1 MITMGYSNIPYKN
14 YFFYYA
20 NDIHEVCKRE
30 LHVLG
35 CYVILHS
42 VKKHPVAVF
51 LYSLYST
58 PASRGYMYVGCS
70 QE

>member
-51 LYSLYST
+51 LYSLYILFIPHLLPVDT
-58 PASRGYMYVGCS
+58 CM
-70 QE
+70 